1 MVLIVLTCEFALQR
15 VIVTGCGSLD
25 EQLGGGLLEGNMVLV
40 YGEAETGKT
49 TLALHC
55 AVNCAKMGYKT
66 LFIDCDGT
74 VFPRRMKQIADGDF
88 EDFSQIIL
96 MKPESF
102 EQQTMVID
110 RLDDYMSE
118 KVGLIVVDT
127 ITNLY
132 REKLGVDAKTTFSLN
147 RELNRQIATLAQI
160 AKTRKAACLVVSQ
173 VRSTVSEGQEVV
185 QPVAPRVLK
194 FWADAIVSLKPTAQS
209 SVVKVLVETRM
220 HRNPAKAIFLKI
232 GEKGLQDYK
241 G

>member
-1 MVLIVLTCEFALQR
+1 MQR
-15 VIVTGCGSLD
+15 VILTGCGSLD
-25 EQLGGGLLEGNMVLV
+25 EQLDGGLLEGNMVLV

-49 TLALHC
+49 TLAIHC

-74 VFPRRMKQIADGDF
+74 FFPRRIKQIADGNF
-88 EDFSQIIL
+88 EDLSQIIL
-96 MKPESF
+96 MKPETF
-102 EQQTMVID
+102 EQQTIVID

-132 REKLGVDAKTTFSLN
+132 REKLGDDAKTTFSLN
-147 RELNRQIATLAQI
+147 RELNRQMASLAQI
-160 AKTRKAACLVVSQ
+160 ARTRKVACLIVSQ
-173 VRSTVSEGQEVV
+173 VRSTVSEKQELV
-185 QPVAPRVLK
+185 QPVATRVLK
-194 FWADAIVSLKPTAQS
+194 FWVDAIVSLKPAPQP
-209 SVVKVLVETRM
+209 SVVKAIVETRT
-220 HRNPAKAIFLKI
+220 HKRPAKAVFLLI